1 MSFNLVGSDFR
12 SLLETRGFLNK
23 LRCPAHSECVSL
35 LRVCMFG
42 CKDQN
47 FKEYFPYILHLFW
60 RTDPRTVPLHVIP
73 SMALMCSAFRS
84 LSSRKALARR
94 WSCSCSLCRLRRA
107 WWSCS
112 FCPAAR
118 WGREE
123 PRHQSSPGTVPWA
136 DHEPMASPASQQRK
150 AAPSWGLGCTYGH
163 CASSKGLFLCSDL
176 SLGASLLANRKTQTP
191 GDAVPVGN

>member
-1 MSFNLVGSDFR
+1 M
-12 SLLETRGFLNK
+12 ETRGFLNK
-23 LRCPAHSECVSL
+23 LRCATHSECVSL

-94 WSCSCSLCRLRRA
+94 WSVACSLCRLRRA
-107 WWSCS
+107 
-112 FCPAAR
+112 
-118 WGREE
+118 
-123 PRHQSSPGTVPWA
+123 
-136 DHEPMASPASQQRK
+136 
-150 AAPSWGLGCTYGH
+150 
-163 CASSKGLFLCSDL
+163 
-176 SLGASLLANRKTQTP
+176 
-191 GDAVPVGN
+191 